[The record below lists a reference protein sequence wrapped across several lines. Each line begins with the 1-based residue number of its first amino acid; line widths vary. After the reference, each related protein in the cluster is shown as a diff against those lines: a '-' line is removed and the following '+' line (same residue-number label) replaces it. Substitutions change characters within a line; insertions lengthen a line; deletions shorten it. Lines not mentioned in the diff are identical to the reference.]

1 MDMVLPQEEE
11 GEEMFCKFQATCMY
25 PEFLLEVW

>member
-11 GEEMFCKFQATCMY
+11 GEEMFCKFQAMY